1 MSKFCPQCGF
11 PVSQTAKFCPSCG
24 AVLKHSTPQAA
35 TTPPGISTDARQE
48 NETQKFSAYYTIDKN
63 WKEMFFKSEGRLNR
77 KRYILRTLLLI
88 PIVLILALISALVS
102 MLLSMPDEIILVLNF
117 ILSVI
122 ILVPSIMLSIRRCH
136 DLDHSGWFVLL
147 NFVPIGNIILAI
159 LLLFKKGTNG
169 PNTYGPDPLKLP

>member
-77 KRYILRTLLLI
+77 KRYILRTLE
-88 PIVLILALISALVS
+88 PV
-102 MLLSMPDEIILVLNF
+102 
-117 ILSVI
+117 
-122 ILVPSIMLSIRRCH
+122 
-136 DLDHSGWFVLL
+136 
-147 NFVPIGNIILAI
+147 
-159 LLLFKKGTNG
+159 KKS
-169 PNTYGPDPLKLP
+169 L